1 MVKKETINDK
11 EYYQC
16 EICKFYY
23 KEKKQAE
30 KCQAWCD
37 ERHSCNMEITRSAV
51 DPKKDNKEKG
61 GCSCC

>member
-1 MVKKETINDK
+1 MVKKETIKNK

-37 ERHSCNMEITRSAV
+37 KHHSCNMKITKDAV
-51 DPKKDNKEKG
+51 DPRKEENKG
-61 GCSCC
+61 GCC